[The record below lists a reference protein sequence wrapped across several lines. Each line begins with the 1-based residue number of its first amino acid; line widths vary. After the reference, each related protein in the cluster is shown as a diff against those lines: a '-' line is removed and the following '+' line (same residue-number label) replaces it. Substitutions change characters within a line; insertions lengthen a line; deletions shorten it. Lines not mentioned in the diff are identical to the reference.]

1 MKIYLEKNKTEEK
14 TLRKKVAAFD
24 FDKYTKKEIR
34 ELIKKMR
41 TTMRRADGV
50 GLSANQVG
58 LNEKMF
64 VAEVDHKFYAIFN
77 PKIIKK
83 SDEKSEMEEGCLSV
97 PDKFGTVIR
106 ADKVWLEGQNADGK
120 KLKIKAW
127 GFLARVF
134 QHELDHLEGKFFIDR
149 SKDIYSTK
157 K

>member
-14 TLRKKVAAFD
+14 ILRKKIAAFD

-134 QHELDHLEGKFFIDR
+134 QHELDHLEGKLFIDK
-149 SKDIYSTK
+149 SKNIYSTEK
-157 K
+157 

>member
-14 TLRKKVAAFD
+14 TLRKKVATFD

-134 QHELDHLEGKFFIDR
+134 QHEVDHLEGKLFVDK
-149 SKDIYSTK
+149 SKDVYSAK

>member
-14 TLRKKVAAFD
+14 ILRKKIATFD

-83 SDEKSEMEEGCLSV
+83 SAEKSEMEEGCLSV

-120 KLKIKAW
+120 KLKIKAR

-134 QHELDHLEGKFFIDR
+134 QHELDHLEGKLFIDR
-149 SKDIYSTK
+149 SKDVYSTK

>member
-14 TLRKKVAAFD
+14 ILRKKITTFD

-83 SDEKSEMEEGCLSV
+83 SDEKNEMEEGCLSV

-120 KLKIKAW
+120 KLKIKAR

-134 QHELDHLEGKFFIDR
+134 QHELDHLEGKLFIDR

>member
-14 TLRKKVAAFD
+14 ILRKKIATFD

-134 QHELDHLEGKFFIDR
+134 QHEVDHLEGKLFVDK
-149 SKDIYSTK
+149 SKDVYSTK

>member
-14 TLRKKVAAFD
+14 TLRKKIATFD

-120 KLKIKAW
+120 KLKIKAR

-134 QHELDHLEGKFFIDR
+134 QHELDHLEGKLFIDK
-149 SKDIYSTK
+149 SKDIYSTEK
-157 K
+157 

>member
-14 TLRKKVAAFD
+14 TLRKKVATFD

-83 SDEKSEMEEGCLSV
+83 SDEKNEMEEGCLSV

-134 QHELDHLEGKFFIDR
+134 QHELDHLEGKLFIDR

>member
-14 TLRKKVAAFD
+14 ILRKKIVAFD

-134 QHELDHLEGKFFIDR
+134 QHELDHLEGKLFIDR

>member
-14 TLRKKVAAFD
+14 TLRKKIATFD

-134 QHELDHLEGKFFIDR
+134 QHELDHLEGKLFIDK
-149 SKDIYSTK
+149 SKDIYSTEK
-157 K
+157 

>member
-14 TLRKKVAAFD
+14 ILRKKIATFD

-83 SDEKSEMEEGCLSV
+83 SDEKNEMEEGCLSV

-134 QHELDHLEGKFFIDR
+134 QHELDHLEGKLFIDR

>member
-14 TLRKKVAAFD
+14 ILRKKTATFD

-34 ELIKKMR
+34 SLIKEMR
-41 TTMRRADGV
+41 TIMKRSDGV

-58 LNEKMF
+58 LDKKMF
-64 VAEVDHKFYAIFN
+64 VAEIENKFYAIFN
-77 PKIIKK
+77 PKITKR

-97 PDKFGTVIR
+97 PDKFGTVARSEKI
-106 ADKVWLEGQNADGK
+106 WLEGQNADGK

-134 QHELDHLEGKFFIDR
+134 QHEVDHLEGKLFVDK
-149 SKDIYSTK
+149 SKDVYSAK

>member
-1 MKIYLEKNKTEEK
+1 MSVREVPTI
-14 TLRKKVAAFD
+14 LRKIAWS
-24 FDKYTKKEIR
+24 
-34 ELIKKMR
+34 
-41 TTMRRADGV
+41 MRRADGV

-83 SDEKSEMEEGCLSV
+83 SDEKNEMEEGCLSV

-120 KLKIKAW
+120 KLKIKAR

-134 QHELDHLEGKFFIDR
+134 QHELDHLEGKLFIDR
-149 SKDIYSTK
+149 SKDVYSTK

>member
-14 TLRKKVAAFD
+14 TLRKKIATFD

-134 QHELDHLEGKFFIDR
+134 QHELDHLEGKLFIDR

>member
-1 MKIYLEKNKTEEK
+1 
-14 TLRKKVAAFD
+14 
-24 FDKYTKKEIR
+24 
-34 ELIKKMR
+34 
-41 TTMRRADGV
+41 MRRADGV

-120 KLKIKAW
+120 KLKIKAR

-134 QHELDHLEGKFFIDR
+134 QHELDHLEGKLFIDK
-149 SKDIYSTK
+149 SKDIYSTEK
-157 K
+157 

>member
-14 TLRKKVAAFD
+14 ILRKKIATFD

-134 QHELDHLEGKFFIDR
+134 QHELDHLEGKLFIDR
-149 SKDIYSTK
+149 SKDVYSTK

>member
-14 TLRKKVAAFD
+14 ILRKKIAAFD

-120 KLKIKAW
+120 KLKIKAR

-134 QHELDHLEGKFFIDR
+134 QHELDHLEGKLFIDK
-149 SKDIYSTK
+149 SKDIYSTEK
-157 K
+157 

>member
-14 TLRKKVAAFD
+14 ILRKKIAAFD

-83 SDEKSEMEEGCLSV
+83 SDEKNEMEEGCLSV

-134 QHELDHLEGKFFIDR
+134 QHELDHLEGKLFIDR

>member
-14 TLRKKVAAFD
+14 TLRKKIATFD

-127 GFLARVF
+127 GFLSRVF
-134 QHELDHLEGKFFIDR
+134 QHELDHLEGKLFIDK
-149 SKDIYSTK
+149 SKDIYFTK

>member
-1 MKIYLEKNKTEEK
+1 MKIYREKNKTEEK
-14 TLRKKVAAFD
+14 ILRKKIATFD

-134 QHELDHLEGKFFIDR
+134 QHELDHLEGKLFIDK

>member
-14 TLRKKVAAFD
+14 TLRKKIATFD

-134 QHELDHLEGKFFIDR
+134 QHELDHLEGKLFIDR
-149 SKDIYSTK
+149 SKDVYSTK

>member
-14 TLRKKVAAFD
+14 ILRKKIATFD

-134 QHELDHLEGKFFIDR
+134 QHELDHLEGKLFIDK